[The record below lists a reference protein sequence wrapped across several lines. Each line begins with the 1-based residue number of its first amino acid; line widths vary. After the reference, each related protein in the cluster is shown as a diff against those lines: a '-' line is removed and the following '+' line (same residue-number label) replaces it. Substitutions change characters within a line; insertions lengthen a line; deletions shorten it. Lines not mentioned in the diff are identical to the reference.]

1 MDEGVNHVEPEVR
14 LWCAVILQAI
24 VDATSRISRDRR
36 GETKQIRDEAR
47 AWLLSNSKDFR
58 SVCEMAGINPHAVC
72 EFAEK
77 LRRRNWRR
85 PMSLPKTG
93 KKR

>member
-1 MDEGVNHVEPEVR
+1 MNHVEPEIR
-14 LWCAVILQAI
+14 LWCAVVLQAI
-24 VDATSRISRDRR
+24 ADATSRISRARC

-58 SVCEMAGINPHAVC
+58 CVCELARFDPRTVR

-77 LRRRNWRR
+77 LRRHRWRR
-85 PMSLPKTG
+85 PISLPKTG